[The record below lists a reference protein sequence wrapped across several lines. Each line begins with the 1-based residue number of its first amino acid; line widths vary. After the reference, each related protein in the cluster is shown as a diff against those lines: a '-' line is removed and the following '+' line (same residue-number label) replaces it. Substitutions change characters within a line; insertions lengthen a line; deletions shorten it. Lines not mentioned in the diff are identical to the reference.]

1 MNKRFKQVILLLGD
15 LLILYLTL
23 FLSLM
28 LRFPNRDL
36 GLTWRTNE
44 PYFVPV
50 FVIWLIV
57 LYIIGAYK
65 LDLAYNQ
72 RRFRLNV
79 INSTVFAATLSIVYF
94 YLSESDISPKTILA
108 IFVVV
113 FGILF
118 FLWRSLFNFFVKS
131 YLPKNNLAF
140 IGWNKAV

>member
-28 LRFPNRDL
+28 LRFSNRDL
-36 GLTWRTNE
+36 GLMWRTNE

-57 LYIIGAYK
+57 LYISGAYK

-79 INSTVFAATLSIVYF
+79 VN
-94 YLSESDISPKTILA
+94 
-108 IFVVV
+108 
-113 FGILF
+113 
-118 FLWRSLFNFFVKS
+118 
-131 YLPKNNLAF
+131 
-140 IGWNKAV
+140 